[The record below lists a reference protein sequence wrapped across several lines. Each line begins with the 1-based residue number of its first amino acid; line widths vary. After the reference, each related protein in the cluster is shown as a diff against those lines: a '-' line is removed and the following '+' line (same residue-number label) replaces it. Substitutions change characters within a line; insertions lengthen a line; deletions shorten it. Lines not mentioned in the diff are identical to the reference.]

1 VGIAIPLYGVATA
14 PGRIASSTLERS
26 TREAHHAATFG
37 VDRADDPA
45 LGRRPWRAQKFGY
58 GKEKPKT
65 CDCATHG
72 GVSLRVDTKKGLQNG
87 VRLDDPIAC

>member
-1 VGIAIPLYGVATA
+1 MRRPLVSTA
-14 PGRIASSTLERS
+14 QTTLLS
-26 TREAHHAATFG
+26 
-37 VDRADDPA
+37 ADD
-45 LGRRPWRAQKFGY
+45 LGVRKKFGY
-58 GKEKPKT
+58 GKEKPKI